1 VSPPEQKICDLIA
14 TLICGD
20 NMSSSQP
27 PSGERNPLGLDELI
41 AILVAFGTMGTIFFW
56 ATSKN
61 PSQFGMRNW
70 QFPAVFS
77 APAAGPPSP
86 TLLIPAPSSP
96 DLPAPAPAKVPAPAT
111 ILIPSPRQTTGIA
124 PLGPILPAIPPVG
137 AIVVPQTIARE
148 TPPAIITKPKAP
160 KPKVGPV
167 TFSDMPDKYWARPF
181 IVALVDRQIF
191 TDFTENKFRP
201 DEPMT
206 RAELARLIERM
217 SDKEPTRK
225 PINFEDV
232 KDKNPTASAIDGS
245 VEKGFLKGYPNN
257 EFRPTKDVP
266 RVEVIVALASGLN
279 LKKEG
284 NASKILQVYTDRKK
298 VPKWAVDKVAAAT
311 KAGIVVNH
319 PKPTLLQP
327 NKTATRAE
335 VAVMIY
341 QAMVK
346 KGKVPAKP
354 SKYVIKQVKSSK

>member
-1 VSPPEQKICDLIA
+1 
-14 TLICGD
+14 
-20 NMSSSQP
+20 MSSSQP

-41 AILVAFGTMGTIFFW
+41 AILVAFGTMGAILFW
-56 ATSKN
+56 VTGKN
-61 PSQFGMRNW
+61 PDRLNARNW

-77 APAAGPPSP
+77 QPAVTPASP
-86 TLLIPAPSSP
+86 GILTPESPSS
-96 DLPAPAPAKVPAPAT
+96 DLRSPAT
-111 ILIPSPRQTTGIA
+111 TLIPSQREVAPVA
-124 PLGPILPAIPPVG
+124 PLGPILPQNPPVG
-137 AIVVPQTIARE
+137 VIVVPPTPIARS
-148 TPPAIITKPKAP
+148 TPNSAITKPTAD
-160 KPKVGPV
+160 KPKVGLV
-167 TFSDMPDKYWARPF
+167 RFSDVPDKYWARPF
-181 IVALVDRQIF
+181 IVALVDRKIF
-191 TDFTENKFRP
+191 TDLTDSKFRP

-217 SDKEPTRK
+217 SDKKPTRK

-232 KDKNPTASAIDGS
+232 KDKSPAASAIDGS
-245 VEKGFLKGYPNN
+245 VQKGFLQGYPNN

-279 LKKEG
+279 LKQEG
-284 NASKILQVYTDRKK
+284 SASKILQVYTDRKK

-335 VAVMIY
+335 VAAMIY
-341 QAMVK
+341 QAMAK

-354 SKYVIKQVKSSK
+354 SKYVIKSVKSSK

>member
-1 VSPPEQKICDLIA
+1 
-14 TLICGD
+14 
-20 NMSSSQP
+20 MSSSQP
-27 PSGERNPLGLDELI
+27 PSGKRNPLGFDELI
-41 AILVAFGTMGTIFFW
+41 AILVAFGTMGAIFFW
-56 ATSKN
+56 VTGKN
-61 PSQFGMRNW
+61 PNQFGVKNW

-77 APAAGPPSP
+77 ESAPAPANTGILMPA
-86 TLLIPAPSSP
+86 APSS
-96 DLPAPAPAKVPAPAT
+96 DLPAPVPAKVPAPAT
-111 ILIPSPRQTTGIA
+111 TLIPPPRNA
-124 PLGPILPAIPPVG
+124 PGVGALGPILPQNPPVG
-137 AIVVPQTIARE
+137 AIVVVPETPVAREVVPQTPVARE
-148 TPPAIITKPKAP
+148 TPPPAITKPKGP
-160 KPKVGPV
+160 KPKVGAV
-167 TFSDMPDKYWARPF
+167 KFSDVSDKYWALPF

-191 TDFTENKFRP
+191 TDFTDNKFRP

-217 SDKEPTRK
+217 SDKKETRK

-232 KDKNPTASAIDGS
+232 KDKNPVASAIDGS
-245 VEKGFLKGYPNN
+245 VQKGFLKGYPNN

-284 NASKILQVYTDRKK
+284 NSSKILQVYTDRQK

-319 PKPTLLQP
+319 PEPKLLQP

-335 VAVMIY
+335 VAAMIY

-354 SKYVIKQVKSSK
+354 SKYVIKQAKSSR

>member
-1 VSPPEQKICDLIA
+1 
-14 TLICGD
+14 
-20 NMSSSQP
+20 MSSSQP

-41 AILVAFGTMGTIFFW
+41 AILVAFGTMGAILFW
-56 ATSKN
+56 VTGKN
-61 PSQFGMRNW
+61 PDRLNARNW

-77 APAAGPPSP
+77 QPAVTPASP
-86 TLLIPAPSSP
+86 GILTPESPSS
-96 DLPAPAPAKVPAPAT
+96 DLRSPAT
-111 ILIPSPRQTTGIA
+111 TLIPSQREVAPVA
-124 PLGPILPAIPPVG
+124 PLGPILPQNPPVG
-137 AIVVPQTIARE
+137 VIVVPPTPIARS
-148 TPPAIITKPKAP
+148 TPNSAITKPKADQP
-160 KPKVGPV
+160 KADQPKVGPV
-167 TFSDMPDKYWARPF
+167 IFSDVPDKYWARPF
-181 IVALVDRQIF
+181 IVALVDRKIF
-191 TDFTENKFRP
+191 TDLTDSKFRP

-217 SDKEPTRK
+217 SDKKPTRK

-232 KDKNPTASAIDGS
+232 KDKSPAASAIDGS
-245 VEKGFLKGYPNN
+245 VQKGFLQGYPNN

-279 LKKEG
+279 LKQEG
-284 NASKILQVYTDRKK
+284 SASKILQVYTDRKK

-335 VAVMIY
+335 VAAMIY
-341 QAMVK
+341 QAMAK

-354 SKYVIKQVKSSK
+354 SKYVIKSVKSSK